1 MSIKANVVKCPQC
14 GADLPV
20 EEGKKQFFCSYCGT
34 KVIIT
39 NENEHIYHHVNETG
53 VKFAEAVQKIGLKK
67 VELAEKKFEANEKR
81 LEANEKKKAF
91 KIKLS
96 IALAIVALIS
106 LGIGYTFNLDGIL
119 VVGTFAFFMLIF
131 VWPKK

>member
-20 EEGKKQFFCSYCGT
+20 EEGKKQFFCS
-34 KVIIT
+34 
-39 NENEHIYHHVNETG
+39 
-53 VKFAEAVQKIGLKK
+53 EAVQKIGLKK
-67 VELAEKKFEANEKR
+67 MELAEKKFEANEKR